1 MTTVEFLASLKSS
14 GIKIWIED
22 DQLRYRAPKGVMTSD
37 LKQELVERKTEIL
50 TFLKQAEDVMSDK
63 RLVTDVVPQK
73 NVKSI
78 SQVECE
84 KPSQIELW
92 PSLAEFF
99 VYDEFLYYVLTNDQR
114 RNHSYKVAIN
124 RLVKDKVVVDIGTG
138 KDAILARFCA
148 EANARKVYA
157 IEMSEKYYNSAKACI
172 NKLGLS
178 DKITLIL
185 GDATKVNIPE
195 LADVCVSEIVGSIGG
210 VEGAALILNNA
221 RRLLKEDGV
230 MIPARSITK
239 IAGVCL
245 PDEFLQNPSFTEI
258 PAYYTRKIFEQVGYP
273 FDLRLC
279 LRHFSKSS
287 IISTSSI
294 FEDLNFA
301 GTIETEYSNE
311 VNLTILKDSRLDGF
325 VVWLNLHTIEGEVID
340 VLEHE
345 YCWLPVYFPVF
356 SPGIQVS
363 EGDKIEAICSGW
375 LCDNNLNPDYKIE
388 GSLIKKTGKTI
399 EFEYS
404 SYHYKMAFQQT
415 PFYKKLFSQSVIN
428 FNINS
433 AVTTAIT

>member
-22 DQLRYRAPKGVMTSD
+22 NQLHYRAPKGVMTSD
-37 LKQELVERKTEIL
+37 MKQELVERKTEIV
-50 TFLKQAEDVMSDK
+50 TFLKQAKDVMGDK
-63 RLVTDVVPQK
+63 PLVTEVVTQK

-78 SQVECE
+78 SEVECE

-99 VYDEFLYYVLTNDQR
+99 VYDEFLYYVLTNDRR

-195 LADVCVSEIVGSIGG
+195 MADVCVSEIVGSIGG

-221 RRLLKEDGV
+221 RRFLKEDGV
-230 MIPARSITK
+230 MIPAKSITK
-239 IAGVCL
+239 IAAVCL
-245 PDEFLQNPSFTEI
+245 PDEFLQNPGFMEI

-294 FEDLNFA
+294 FESLNFA
-301 GTIETEYSNE
+301 GIIETEYSNE

-340 VLEHE
+340 VIEHE

-363 EGDKIEAICSGW
+363 QGDKIEAICSGS
-375 LCDNNLNPDYKIE
+375 LCDNNLNPDYNIE
-388 GSLIKKTGKTI
+388 GSLIKKLGEKI
-399 EFEYS
+399 EFKYY
-404 SYHYKMAFQQT
+404 SYHYKRVFKQT
-415 PFYKKLFSQSVIN
+415 PFYKKLFSQYVIN
-428 FNINS
+428 SNTNS
-433 AVTTAIT
+433 FVTTAV

>member
-1 MTTVEFLASLKSS
+1 MTTVEFLASLKSLS
-14 GIKIWIED
+14 IKIWIEN
-22 DQLRYRAPKGVMTSD
+22 DQLRYRAPKGVMKSD
-37 LKQELVERKTEIL
+37 LKQELVERKTEIVR
-50 TFLKQAEDVMSDK
+50 FLKQAKDVMGDK
-63 RLVTDVVPQK
+63 RLVTDVVPQR
-73 NVKSI
+73 NLQSI
-78 SQVECE
+78 SQEECE
-84 KPSQIELW
+84 KPNQIELW

-99 VYDEFLYYVLTNDQR
+99 VYDEFLYYVLTNDRR

-124 RLVKDKVVVDIGTG
+124 QLVKDKVVVDIGTG

-172 NKLGLS
+172 NKLGLA

-185 GDATKVNIPE
+185 GDATKVNLPE
-195 LADVCVSEIVGSIGG
+195 MADVCVSEIVGSIGG

-221 RRLLKEDGV
+221 RRFLKEDGV

-245 PDEFLQNPSFTEI
+245 PDEFLQNPGFTEI

-294 FEDLNFA
+294 FEDLNFT
-301 GTIETEYSNE
+301 GMIEPEYSHE
-311 VNLTILKDSRLDGF
+311 VNLSILKDSRLDGF
-325 VVWLNLHTIEGEVID
+325 IVWLNLHTIEGEVID

-363 EGDKIEAICSGW
+363 QGDKIEAICSGS
-375 LCDNNLNPDYKIE
+375 LCENNLNPDYKIE
-388 GSLIKKTGKTI
+388 GYVIKETGEKI
-399 EFEYS
+399 EFKYY
-404 SYHYKMAFQQT
+404 SYHYKNDFEQT
-415 PFYKKLFSQSVIN
+415 PFYKTIFSQYVFES
-428 FNINS
+428 NINNS
-433 AVTTAIT
+433 IKTAIT

>member
-1 MTTVEFLASLKSS
+1 MITVEFLASLKSL

-22 DQLRYRAPKGVMTSD
+22 EQLRYRASKGVMTSD
-37 LKQELVERKTEIL
+37 LKQELVEQKTEIVA
-50 TFLKQAEDVMSDK
+50 FLKQAKVVMGDK
-63 RLVTDVVPQK
+63 RVVTDVVPQK

-84 KPSQIELW
+84 KLSQIELW

-99 VYDEFLYYVLTNDQR
+99 VYDEFLYYVLTNDR
-114 RNHSYKVAIN
+114 LRNHSYKVAIN
-124 RLVKDKVVVDIGTG
+124 QLVKDKVVVDIGTG

-157 IEMSEKYYNSAKACI
+157 IEMSEKFYNSAEACI
-172 NKLGLS
+172 NRLGLS

-185 GDATKVNIPE
+185 GDATKVNLPE
-195 LADVCVSEIVGSIGG
+195 MADVCVSEIVGSIGG

-221 RRLLKEDGV
+221 RRFLKEDGV

-239 IAGVCL
+239 IAGVSL
-245 PDEFLQNPSFTEI
+245 PDEFLQNPGFTEI

-301 GTIETEYSNE
+301 GTIEPEYSNE
-311 VNLTILKDSRLDGF
+311 VNLTILKESRLDGF

-356 SPGIQVS
+356 SPGIHVS
-363 EGDKIEAICSGW
+363 QGDKIEVICSGS

-388 GSLIKKTGKTI
+388 GSVIRKTGKKV

-404 SYHYKMAFQQT
+404 SYHYKKSFRRN
-415 PFYKKLFSQSVIN
+415 PFYNLLFSQYAFD
-428 FNINS
+428 FNVNS
-433 AVTTAIT
+433 SLITAIT

>member
-22 DQLRYRAPKGVMTSD
+22 GQLRYRAPKGVITSD
-37 LKQELVERKTEIL
+37 LKQGLMERKTEIIA
-50 TFLKQAEDVMSDK
+50 FFEQVK
-63 RLVTDVVPQK
+63 TDLIPQK
-73 NVKSI
+73 NIKPL
-78 SQVECE
+78 SQQECA

-114 RNHSYKVAIN
+114 RNDSYKIAIN
-124 RLVKDKVVVDIGTG
+124 QLVKDKVVVDIGTG

-157 IEMSEKYYNSAKACI
+157 IEISEKFYNSAKACI

-185 GDATKVNIPE
+185 GDATKVNLPE

-210 VEGAALILNNA
+210 VEGAVVILNNA

-230 MIPARSITK
+230 MIPARSINK
-239 IAGVCL
+239 IAAVSL

-294 FEDLNFA
+294 FEDLNFS
-301 GTIETEYSNE
+301 GIIEPEYSHE
-311 VNLTILKDSRLDGF
+311 GNLTILKDSRLDGF

-356 SPGIQVS
+356 YPGIQVS
-363 EGDKIEAICSGW
+363 EGDKIEVICSGF
-375 LCDNNLNPDYKIE
+375 LCDNKLNPDYHIE
-388 GSLIKKTGKTI
+388 GSAIKKTGEKI
-399 EFEYS
+399 HFKYY
-404 SYHYKMAFQQT
+404 SYHYKKLFKQT
-415 PFYKKLFSQSVIN
+415 PFYQYVFSKFDLYFHIN
-428 FNINS
+428 NPI
-433 AVTTAIT
+433 ATAITY

>member
-22 DQLRYRAPKGVMTSD
+22 EQLRYRAPKGVMTAN
-37 LKQELVERKTEIL
+37 LKQELMERKTEIVA
-50 TFLKQAEDVMSDK
+50 FLQQAKDVMGDK
-63 RLVTDVVPQK
+63 GLVNDVVPQK
-73 NVKSI
+73 NVDS
-78 SQVECE
+78 E

-99 VYDEFLYYVLTNDQR
+99 VYDDFLYYVLTNDRR
-114 RNHSYKVAIN
+114 RNDSYKVAIN
-124 RLVKDKVVVDIGTG
+124 QLVKDKVVVDIGTG

-157 IEMSEKYYNSAKACI
+157 IELSEKFYNSAKACI

-185 GDATKVNIPE
+185 GDATKVNLPE

-210 VEGAALILNNA
+210 VEGGAVILNNA

-230 MIPARSITK
+230 MIPARSVNK
-239 IAGVCL
+239 IAGVSL
-245 PDEFLQNPSFTEI
+245 PDEFLQNPGFTEI
-258 PAYYTRKIFEQVGYP
+258 PAYYTRKIFEQVGYSL
-273 FDLRLC
+273 DLRLC

-301 GTIETEYSNE
+301 GIVEPEFSHEGT
-311 VNLTILKDSRLDGF
+311 LTILKDTRLDGF

-345 YCWLPVYFPVF
+345 YCWLPVYLPVF

-363 EGDKIEAICSGW
+363 EGDKIEIICSGS
-375 LCDNNLNPDYKIE
+375 LCDNNLNPDYKVE
-388 GSLIKKTGKTI
+388 GTLIKNTGEKIPFT
-399 EFEYS
+399 YH
-404 SYHYKMAFQQT
+404 SYHYKKLFKQT
-415 PFYKKLFSQSVIN
+415 PFYEKVFSQYAVDSKM
-428 FNINS
+428 NS
-433 AVTTAIT
+433 YMTTATH

>member
-22 DQLRYRAPKGVMTSD
+22 EQLRYRAPKGVMTSN
-37 LKQELVERKTEIL
+37 LKQELMERKIEII
-50 TFLKQAEDVMSDK
+50 TFIKQAKDAIGDK
-63 RLVTDVVPQK
+63 TLGNDVVPQK
-73 NVKSI
+73 N
-78 SQVECE
+78 VECE

-99 VYDEFLYYVLTNDQR
+99 VYDDFLYYVLTNDQR
-114 RNHSYKVAIN
+114 RNDSYKVAIN

-157 IEMSEKYYNSAKACI
+157 IEMSEKFYNSAKACI
-172 NKLGLS
+172 EKLGLS

-185 GDATKVNIPE
+185 GDATKVNLPE

-210 VEGAALILNNA
+210 VEGAAVILNNA

-230 MIPARSITK
+230 MIPSRSVNK
-239 IAGVCL
+239 IAGVSL
-245 PDEFLQNPSFTEI
+245 PNEFLQNPHFTEI

-301 GTIETEYSNE
+301 GIVEPEYSHKG
-311 VNLTILKDSRLDGF
+311 NLTILKDSRLDGF

-345 YCWLPVYFPVF
+345 YCWLPVYLPVF
-356 SPGIQVS
+356 SPGIQVY
-363 EGDKIEAICSGW
+363 EGDKIEIICSSW
-375 LCDNNLNPDYKIE
+375 LCDNNLNPDYQIE
-388 GSLIKKTGKTI
+388 GTVIKKTGEEIPFK
-399 EFEYS
+399 YH
-404 SYHYKMAFQQT
+404 SYHYKQLFKQT
-415 PFYKKLFSQSVIN
+415 PFYEKVFSQYAVDSQIS
-428 FNINS
+428 NS
-433 AVTTAIT
+433 IVTAAH

>member
-1 MTTVEFLASLKSS
+1 MTTVEFLTSLKSS

-22 DQLRYRAPKGVMTSD
+22 GQLRYRAPKGVITSD
-37 LKQELVERKTEIL
+37 LKQELMERKTEII
-50 TFLKQAEDVMSDK
+50 TFLEQVK
-63 RLVTDVVPQK
+63 TDVIPQ
-73 NVKSI
+73 
-78 SQVECE
+78 QECE

-99 VYDEFLYYVLTNDQR
+99 VYDEFLYYVLTNDRR
-114 RNHSYKVAIN
+114 RNDSYKIAIN
-124 RLVKDKVVVDIGTG
+124 KLVKDKVVVDIGTG

-157 IEMSEKYYNSAKACI
+157 IEISEKFYNSAKACI

-185 GDATKVNIPE
+185 GDATKVNLPE

-210 VEGAALILNNA
+210 VEGAAVILNNA
-221 RRLLKEDGV
+221 RRLLKADGV
-230 MIPARSITK
+230 MIPARSVNK
-239 IAGVCL
+239 IAAVSL

-294 FEDLNFA
+294 FEDLNFS
-301 GTIETEYSNE
+301 GIVEPEYSHE
-311 VNLTILKDSRLDGF
+311 GNLTILKNGRLDGF
-325 VVWLNLHTIEGEVID
+325 VVWLNLHTLEGEVID

-356 SPGIQVS
+356 YPGIQVS
-363 EGDKIEAICSGW
+363 EGDGIEVICSGF
-375 LCDNNLNPDYKIE
+375 LCDNKLNLDYKIE
-388 GSLIKKTGKTI
+388 GSVIRKTGEKI
-399 EFEYS
+399 DFEYY
-404 SYHYKMAFQQT
+404 SYHYK
-415 PFYKKLFSQSVIN
+415 KLFKQTQFYQSVFSQPDLYSHIN
-428 FNINS
+428 NPIK
-433 AVTTAIT
+433 TAITY